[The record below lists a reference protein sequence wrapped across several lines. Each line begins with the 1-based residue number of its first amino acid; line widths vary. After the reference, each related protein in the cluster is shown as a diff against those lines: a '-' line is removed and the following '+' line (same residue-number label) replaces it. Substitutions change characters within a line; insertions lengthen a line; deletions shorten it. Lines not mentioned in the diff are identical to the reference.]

1 MASGMQEKEETP
13 CGREDSTGCHNRAQG
28 FTKHY
33 TLLQGGIANN
43 RARDASNAVTM
54 DSSETELLNARQ
66 RI

>member
-1 MASGMQEKEETP
+1 MASGMQERKECP
-13 CGREDSTGCHNRAQG
+13 WREDSTRCHKRAHG

-43 RARDASNAVTM
+43 RVLDASNAVTM
-54 DSSETELLNARQ
+54 DSGERELFNARQ